1 LQNTPKVKPPTPPNQ
16 LATKGEGA
24 ATSVKEEPPVSP
36 KGSHKGVVEVSDIAA
51 SSSKRNQG
59 VVAREESRSEEGE
72 EEEEDGGAARR

>member
-36 KGSHKGVVEVSDIAA
+36 KGSHKGVVEVSDIA
-51 SSSKRNQG
+51 
-59 VVAREESRSEEGE
+59 REESRSEEGE
-72 EEEEDGGAARR
+72 EEEDGGAARR